1 MSVLTFRSDEYLK
14 FPPILQRYAEYMV
27 SIQGKSEKTVCE
39 YLLDIR
45 TFLRHYKMSAAHLM
59 LSYEELEQ
67 IEISD
72 ITEEDFKQIRSDHI
86 VSFLMYCTTQLKNNT
101 STRSRKLS
109 SLRSVF
115 HYLYAKKHLIDLNP
129 CEDVDSPKPKKSL
142 PKHLTLEECV
152 ILLDTV
158 RNDTCSKTASRD
170 YCIISLFLN
179 TGIRLSELVG
189 LNLTSFNSDATV
201 MRVLGKGNKERNVYL
216 NDASQRVIR
225 EYLRT
230 RLDPRYIH
238 TNENA
243 FFLSARQTRISPKT
257 VQYVVYKYLAM
268 AGFAQK
274 GLSVHKLRHTAA
286 TLMFQ
291 SGNVDIRVLKDILGH
306 EQLNTTQIYTH
317 VVNKNMQEAM
327 QENPLSNIRIR
338 RRESEEE

>member
-1 MSVLTFRSDEYLK
+1 MSVLTFQSDEFLE
-14 FPPILQRYAEYMV
+14 FPPLLQNYAAYTV

-45 TFLRHYKMSAAHLM
+45 TFLRHYKMSKSRQL
-59 LSYEELEQ
+59 LSYEELEK
-67 IEISD
+67 IEITD
-72 ITEEDFKQIRSDHI
+72 IALEDFKAIRSDHI
-86 VSFLMYCTTQLKNNT
+86 VSFLMYCTTHLKNNT

-109 SLRSVF
+109 SLRSLF
-115 HYLYAKKHLIDLNP
+115 HYLYSKKHLIDSNP
-129 CEDVDSPKPKKSL
+129 CEDIDTPKPKKSL
-142 PKHLTLEECV
+142 PKHLTLEEC
-152 ILLDTV
+152 ITLLDTV
-158 RNDTCSKTASRD
+158 RNDKSSKTASRD

-189 LNLTSFNSDATV
+189 LNLTSFDSNVTV

-225 EYLRT
+225 EYIRT

-238 TNENA
+238 TDENA

-268 AGFAQK
+268 AGFAHK

-317 VVNKNMQEAM
+317 VVNKNMQDAM
-327 QENPLSNIRIR
+327 QENPLSNIQFR
-338 RRESEEE
+338 RRENDDL